1 MNEIEQLDINQF
13 DIDHLTNKAFEL
25 DYNMFSSPEYIRG
38 VMEGMEFALASITIT
53 QKSEL
58 SCPFLA
64 DTAEADAWIM
74 GSQSGIAVASDAI
87 IASNLEIPRRLLPSC
102 H

>member
-1 MNEIEQLDINQF
+1 MNEIEQFDINQF
-13 DIDHLTNKAFEL
+13 DIDHLANKAFEM
-25 DYNMFSSPEYIRG
+25 DDNMFSSPEYIRG
-38 VMEGMEFALASITIT
+38 VMEGIEFALAALTIN
-53 QKSEL
+53 KGSDL

-87 IASNLEIPRRLLPSC
+87 IASNLEIPRRLLPPC